1 YYATTIG
8 GTIAFSTTGPDW
20 TGTWNTTTV
29 APGTY
34 TLTAVATDNGG
45 ATGTSAGIPITLVA
59 AANTPPTVSITQ
71 PTANATFTVGNAVT
85 LKATATDTN
94 GSVTRVDYYATTITG
109 TIAFSTTGPDW
120 TGTWN
125 TTAVAPGTYTLTA
138 VATDNGGATGTSA
151 GIPITLQ
158 AGAAQGLPAPWQTQ
172 DVGTVGLAGSA
183 TVAAGTYTLKGSGA
197 GISGSSDAFLFAY
210 QSLPGDGQII
220 ARVTG
225 IQSTQDFAKVG
236 VMIREGLTPGARN
249 ASLMLTPSGLLYFQ
263 YR

>member
-1 YYATTIG
+1 
-8 GTIAFSTTGPDW
+8 
-20 TGTWNTTTV
+20 
-29 APGTY
+29 
-34 TLTAVATDNGG
+34 
-45 ATGTSAGIPITLVA
+45 
-59 AANTPPTVSITQ
+59 
-71 PTANATFTVGNAVT
+71 
-85 LKATATDTN
+85 
-94 GSVTRVDYYATTITG
+94 
-109 TIAFSTTGPDW
+109 
-120 TGTWN
+120 WN

-263 YR
+263 YRTWSSGTTQSVIASAHTPTWVKLTRTGSTLTAAYSTDGVTYTGLGAQGFTFGGPLVIGLAVSS